1 MYWVWAL
8 SGPKELI
15 PDVASAL
22 LGLSLVFKPPSPH
35 IRPFLSCLVCGFWLT
50 LFTFPL
56 CLLPPSLLSEA
67 ELCVTHRCYKNWSK
81 NEARP
86 GSFSSTSSSPHL
98 LFKMAFQHKTSISE
112 PHWNFSQIIRDFNT
126 MFKLERDP
134 RERPNFPALP

>member
-22 LGLSLVFKPPSPH
+22 LGLSLVFKPPSRH

-81 NEARP
+81 NEASLVP
-86 GSFSSTSSSPHL
+86 LAPLPPLPTSFLKWH
-98 LFKMAFQHKTSISE
+98 
-112 PHWNFSQIIRDFNT
+112 FNT
-126 MFKLERDP
+126 KHPFQNLTGTFLRLSGISIQCSNWREIPERD
-134 RERPNFPALP
+134 